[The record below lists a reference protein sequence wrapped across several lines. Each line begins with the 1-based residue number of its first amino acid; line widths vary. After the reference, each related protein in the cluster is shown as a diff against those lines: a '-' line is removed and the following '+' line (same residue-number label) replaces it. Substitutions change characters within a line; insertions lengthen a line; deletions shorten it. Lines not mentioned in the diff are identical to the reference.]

1 MLFDSSSCTGNQK
14 ISLPEYCNKVGE
26 SQKEIY
32 YLAAPNRTL
41 AESSPYYEAL
51 KKKNAEVLFCYEN
64 YDELVLMQLGMF
76 LGKNLISVE
85 KEMRRD
91 TNDSDANDLGP
102 DSLLKSQVDEIIP
115 WMKEKLSGKVANVK
129 VCKFI
134 IFFAIVI
141 LENSE
146 NFMEASLSGCF

>member
-1 MLFDSSSCTGNQK
+1 
-14 ISLPEYCNKVGE
+14 
-26 SQKEIY
+26 
-32 YLAAPNRTL
+32 
-41 AESSPYYEAL
+41 
-51 KKKNAEVLFCYEN
+51 
-64 YDELVLMQLGMF
+64 MQLGMF

-129 VCKFI
+129 VYKCI